1 MTTTAWAMV
10 VRPFVLFFLLAFICL
25 PARFA
30 VKRFFPEG
38 RLKRLLL
45 TEIKKSRTD

>member
-1 MTTTAWAMV
+1 MTFAIAMLL
-10 VRPFVLFFLLAFICL
+10 RPFALFILLACICL

-30 VKRFFPEG
+30 VIRWMPDG

-45 TEIKKSRTD
+45 RPA

>member
-1 MTTTAWAMV
+1 MS
-10 VRPFVLFFLLAFICL
+10 FFLGLLLRPIILFILLACICL

-30 VKRFFPEG
+30 VMKWMPEG

-45 TEIKKSRTD
+45 TTAYTGQK